1 MQRGRPVVKPRDLH
15 GTLRRLWA
23 LTRGH
28 RTGLGWILALSG
40 LASASAI
47 LSPLVIGRAVTAL
60 DGGHPVGAL
69 LALLLGVY
77 LCDWLARFLQQFLM
91 AGLGQRVIHFLRT
104 VLFSAMENLPLAS
117 FDRRRHGELM
127 SRLTNDVDNISTTIS
142 NSLTQ
147 MLTYFFT
154 ITGIFI
160 IMMPKK
166 DGLAVLRALRAQG
179 DVTPV
184 LMLTAKAEVE
194 DRVAGLEQGAND
206 YLTKPFSGKELAA
219 RIHAMLRTREELA
232 PQKIYLSNV
241 CANREEL
248 ALEGPGGS
256 VRLSVREFL
265 LLELLTRSPGK
276 PLTRAEAVEKLWSGE
291 GDEAAAE
298 INADYLR
305 HKLRAV
311 GAGVRLTETEDGVWR
326 LESAPPDGSCGQK
339 AFASPA

>member
-1 MQRGRPVVKPRDLH
+1 M
-15 GTLRRLWA
+15 TRL
-23 LTRGH
+23 
-28 RTGLGWILALSG
+28 
-40 LASASAI
+40 
-47 LSPLVIGRAVTAL
+47 
-60 DGGHPVGAL
+60 L
-69 LALLLGVY
+69 LAEDERQLAEAVAELLRYRGY
-77 LCDWLARFLQQFLM
+77 ETDIACDGEEALRM
-91 AGLGQRVIHFLRT
+91 AEETRY
-104 VLFSAMENLPLAS
+104 
-117 FDRRRHGELM
+117 D
-127 SRLTNDVDNISTTIS
+127 
-142 NSLTQ
+142 
-147 MLTYFFT
+147 
-154 ITGIFI
+154 GILLD